1 MMHRRQIAAAPPNVL
16 LIDDDDVHVNV
27 TCQGERSLDQPCQLT
42 IAINGEEPMSF
53 LEDAGTAAPRAAIV
67 NLAAPQGIA
76 SALRNALR
84 TKPWHH
90 SDTPIISY
98 SHLTEISDGDG
109 TTPHIGYLVKNRPV
123 SDLITTIRDTLD
135 LNPIVN

>member
-1 MMHRRQIAAAPPNVL
+1 MLKRQVAGAPPNVL
-16 LIDDDDVHVNV
+16 LIDDDDVYVKV

-53 LEDAGTAAPRAAIV
+53 LEDAGTGAPRAAIV
-67 NLAAPQGIA
+67 NLAAPKGIT

-98 SHLTEISDGDG
+98 SHLTEVDSAAGD
-109 TTPHIGYLVKNRPV
+109 PPLIGYLIKNRPI
-123 SDLITTIRDTLD
+123 SDLIETIRDTLD
-135 LNPIVN
+135 LDPVLN